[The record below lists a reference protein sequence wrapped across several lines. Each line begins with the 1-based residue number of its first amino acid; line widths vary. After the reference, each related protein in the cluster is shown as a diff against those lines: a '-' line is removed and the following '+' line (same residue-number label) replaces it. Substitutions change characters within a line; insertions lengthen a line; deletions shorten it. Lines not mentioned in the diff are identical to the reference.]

1 MNAAS
6 ARGEWRTPRRASA
19 AVGASLGDIGRTAV
33 LALYHE
39 LALPTKPGL
48 VSFVDSGSHDDMDAD
63 TFMRSLFALRSYFAS
78 ITQAGADEAS
88 FEVLERLGIEAE
100 RRMLAATGGINTHR
114 GAIFSLGLLCAAAG
128 RTVAQGAPLTSERLR
143 CSVLDGWGDAL
154 RTRAAARECLPAR
167 SPGQRATRAFG
178 LRSAGAEAAL
188 GFPLLFEITVP
199 ALRSATRRGAGAH
212 AALTHALMRTIGEL
226 ADTNLAHRGGLEGLR
241 YAQNAATAFLARGSV
256 FRPGWRDAVARMH
269 GQFVARRR
277 SPGGSA
283 DLLACA
289 WWVQRLCDHG

>member
-1 MNAAS
+1 MNRAQPH
-6 ARGEWRTPRRASA
+6 REPRTPQRASA
-19 AVGASLGDIGRTAV
+19 AAGVRPGYIGRTAV

-48 VSFVDSGSHDDMDAD
+48 VSFVDNGSHDDMDAD
-63 TFMRSLFALRSYFAS
+63 TFMRSLFALRSYFGA
-78 ITQAGADEAS
+78 ITQAGADRAP

-128 RTVAQGAPLTSERLR
+128 RALARGEALTAEGLR
-143 CSVLDGWGDAL
+143 ASVLEGWGETL
-154 RTRAAARECLPAR
+154 RARVAARECLPAQ
-167 SPGQRATRAFG
+167 SPGQRVTRAFG

-199 ALRSATRRGAGAH
+199 ALRRAMSRGVGEQ
-212 AALTHALMRTIGEL
+212 AALTHALMATIAGL
-226 ADTNLAHRGGLEGLR
+226 DDTNLAHRGGLEGLR
-241 YAQNAATAFLARGSV
+241 YAQVAAASFLARGSV
-256 FRPGWRDAVARMH
+256 FRRGWREEVAQLH
-269 GQFVARRR
+269 GQFVARRL

-289 WWVQRLCDHG
+289 WWVQHLCDPA